1 MKISKQLQKK
11 VLSLINLSFDKGR
24 IIESQVTK
32 SIKEL
37 KTLPVSDSL
46 PALQEYLKMF
56 KRKEREHTMYIES
69 TVSLSQS
76 QVKELKKIAERKIKI
91 TKVVV
96 NINPQLLAGFKLRVG
111 DDVWDES
118 IVGKVVQIKEAIIE

>member
-11 VLSLINLSFDKGR
+11 VSNLISLSFDEGR
-24 IIESQVTK
+24 VIEIQVTR

-37 KTLPVSDSL
+37 KSLPAHQSL
-46 PALQEYLKMF
+46 PALLEYLSMF

-69 TVSLSQS
+69 TVSLSPS
-76 QVKELKKIAERKIKI
+76 QVKDIKKIAERKVKI
-91 TKVVV
+91 TKVIV
-96 NINPQLLAGFKLRVG
+96 NINPQLLAGFKLKVG

-118 IVGKVVQIKEAIIE
+118 IVGKVMQIKEAIIK